1 MLERIDHIDIRV
13 PSLVDAEKFLL
24 GLGFEVRRRHDGER
38 TSVEM
43 ALPGD
48 GQVFFEIREDANLQA
63 SLVDHIAFAASD
75 VAQTI
80 TALQDAG
87 YAAPGPRLV
96 PSTGRTV
103 SSFATPLGFKWQL
116 TDRSES

>member
-1 MLERIDHIDIRV
+1 MLERIDHIDVRV
-13 PSLVDAEKFLL
+13 PSLSEAEHFLL

-38 TSVEM
+38 SSVEM

-48 GQVFFEIREDANLQA
+48 GQVFFEIREDTTLE
-63 SLVDHIAFAASD
+63 SSIVDHIAFAAGDVSD
-75 VAQTI
+75 TVTV
-80 TALQDAG
+80 LQNAG
-87 YAAPGPRLV
+87 YPAKEPRLV

-116 TDRSES
+116 TDRSK